1 MQEQAIAAHCQ
12 PTGCSQELTGAP
24 SVLQEGPKA
33 SPPSSLLPASAS
45 PSQEEHGSQK
55 NRHRIDGSL
64 LLGVKREQRKN
75 RTAGPTRREGDH
87 KVSFYQRTGTFPPWA
102 A

>member
-12 PTGCSQELTGAP
+12 PSGCSQELTGAP

-55 NRHRIDGSL
+55 
-64 LLGVKREQRKN
+64 
-75 RTAGPTRREGDH
+75 
-87 KVSFYQRTGTFPPWA
+87 TGTGLMDHRSSPQKGA
-102 A
+102 EEEQNSGSH